1 MVRCMVF
8 MLHMDQR
15 CQRKLLQRK
24 CVGLGATFLIMP
36 KPYCQ
41 GGIQIVFMTV
51 KENLD
56 NIITKSTIILTDL
69 QNKQVM
75 L

>member
-1 MVRCMVF
+1 MVRCMVS

-15 CQRKLLQRK
+15 CQRKLLQKK
-24 CVGLGATFLIMP
+24 CVDLGATFLITT

-41 GGIQIVFMTV
+41 GGTQIVFMTV

-56 NIITKSTIILTDL
+56 NSTIIITDL

>member
-1 MVRCMVF
+1 MVRCMVS

-15 CQRKLLQRK
+15 CQRKLLQKK
-24 CVGLGATFLIMP
+24 CVDLGATFLITT

-41 GGIQIVFMTV
+41 GGTQIVFMTV

-56 NIITKSTIILTDL
+56 NIITKSTIIITDL